1 MFVSNKNDMNHA
13 AERLAQR
20 VLNVETLDVVK
31 ETSTANY
38 TKIGTL
44 NLDNL
49 IKTTITNKVEQIR
62 NKDFGN
68 RDYAVLVHNFG
79 KVVSLND
86 SEGESN
92 GDSLYAIVR
101 SNEIYTMCF
110 VKSYTGFNSL
120 EDKLRVDGVVK
131 KLKNFKKR

>member
-1 MFVSNKNDMNHA
+1 MIHS

-20 VLNVETLDVVK
+20 VLNVDTLDVVK
-31 ETSTANY
+31 ETTTANY
-38 TKIGTL
+38 TKIGEYKVT
-44 NLDNL
+44 DL
-49 IKTTITNKVEQIR
+49 IKNQISNKVDEIR

-68 RDYAVLVHNFG
+68 RDYGVLIHNFG
-79 KVVSLND
+79 KVVSLHD
-86 SEGESN
+86 SNGESN

-101 SNEIYTMCF
+101 NNEIFTICF

-120 EDKLRVDGVVK
+120 ESKLRVDGIIK

>member
-1 MFVSNKNDMNHA
+1 MTHST
-13 AERLAQR
+13 ERLAQR
-20 VLNVETLDVVK
+20 VLNVDTLNVVK

-38 TKIGTL
+38 TKVGEYKVT
-44 NLDNL
+44 DL
-49 IKTTITNKVEQIR
+49 IKSQISSKVDDIR

-68 RDYAVLVHNFG
+68 RDYGVLIHNFG
-79 KVVSLND
+79 KVVSLHD
-86 SEGESN
+86 SQGESN

-101 SNEIYTMCF
+101 NNEIFTICF

-120 EDKLRVDGVVK
+120 ESKLRVDGIIK

>member
-1 MFVSNKNDMNHA
+1 MIHS

-20 VLNVETLDVVK
+20 VLNVDTLDVVK
-31 ETSTANY
+31 ETTTANY
-38 TKIGTL
+38 TKIGEYKVT
-44 NLDNL
+44 DL
-49 IKTTITNKVEQIR
+49 IKSQIATKVDEIG

-68 RDYAVLVHNFG
+68 RDYGVLVHNFG
-79 KVVSLND
+79 KVVSLHD
-86 SEGESN
+86 SNGESN

-101 SNEIYTMCF
+101 NNEIFTICF

-120 EDKLRVDGVVK
+120 ESKLRVDGIIK

>member
-1 MFVSNKNDMNHA
+1 MIHS

-20 VLNVETLDVVK
+20 VLNVDTLDVVK
-31 ETSTANY
+31 ENTTANY
-38 TKIGTL
+38 TKIGEYKVT
-44 NLDNL
+44 DL
-49 IKTTITNKVEQIR
+49 IKNQISNKVDEIR

-68 RDYAVLVHNFG
+68 RDYGVLIHNFG
-79 KVVSLND
+79 KVVSLHDAN
-86 SEGESN
+86 GESN

-101 SNEIYTMCF
+101 NNEIFTICF

-120 EDKLRVDGVVK
+120 ESKLRVDGIIK

>member
-1 MFVSNKNDMNHA
+1 MTHS

-20 VLNVETLDVVK
+20 VLNVDTLDVVK
-31 ETSTANY
+31 ETTTANY
-38 TKIGTL
+38 IKIGEYKVT
-44 NLDNL
+44 DL
-49 IKTTITNKVEQIR
+49 IKNQISNKVDEIG

-68 RDYAVLVHNFG
+68 RDYGVLIHNFG
-79 KVVSLND
+79 KVVSLHDAN
-86 SEGESN
+86 GESN

-101 SNEIYTMCF
+101 NNEIFTICF

-120 EDKLRVDGVVK
+120 ESKLRVDGIIK

>member
-1 MFVSNKNDMNHA
+1 MIHS

-20 VLNVETLDVVK
+20 VLNVDTLDVVK
-31 ETSTANY
+31 ENTTANY
-38 TKIGTL
+38 TKIGEYKVT
-44 NLDNL
+44 DL
-49 IKTTITNKVEQIR
+49 IKSQISNKVDEIR

-68 RDYAVLVHNFG
+68 RDYGVLIHNFG
-79 KVVSLND
+79 KVVSLHD
-86 SEGESN
+86 ASGESN

-101 SNEIYTMCF
+101 NNEIFTICF

-120 EDKLRVDGVVK
+120 ESKLRVDGIIK

>member
-1 MFVSNKNDMNHA
+1 MNHSA
-13 AERLAQR
+13 LRLSQR
-20 VLNVETLDVVK
+20 VLDVDSLAVVK
-31 ETSTANY
+31 EVSTANY
-38 TKIGTL
+38 IKVGEFKL
-44 NLDNL
+44 ENLLKKSISD
-49 IKTTITNKVEQIR
+49 KVEQIKA
-62 NKDFGN
+62 KDFGN

-79 KVVSLND
+79 KIVSLHD

>member
-1 MFVSNKNDMNHA
+1 MIHS

-20 VLNVETLDVVK
+20 VLNVDTLDVVK
-31 ETSTANY
+31 ETTTANY
-38 TKIGTL
+38 TKIGEYKVT
-44 NLDNL
+44 DL
-49 IKTTITNKVEQIR
+49 IKSQISAKVDEIR

-68 RDYAVLVHNFG
+68 RDYGVLVHNFG
-79 KVVSLND
+79 KVVSLHD
-86 SEGESN
+86 SNGESN

-101 SNEIYTMCF
+101 NNEIFTICF

-120 EDKLRVDGVVK
+120 ESKLRVDGIIK

>member
-1 MFVSNKNDMNHA
+1 MIHS

-20 VLNVETLDVVK
+20 VLNVDTLDVVK
-31 ETSTANY
+31 ETTTANY
-38 TKIGTL
+38 TKIGEYKVT
-44 NLDNL
+44 DL
-49 IKTTITNKVEQIR
+49 IKSQIATKVDEIR

-68 RDYAVLVHNFG
+68 RDYGVLVHNFG
-79 KVVSLND
+79 KVVSLHD
-86 SEGESN
+86 SNGESN

-101 SNEIYTMCF
+101 NNEIFTICF

-120 EDKLRVDGVVK
+120 ESKLRVDGIIK

>member
-1 MFVSNKNDMNHA
+1 MTHA
-13 AERLAQR
+13 NERLSQR
-20 VLNVETLDVVK
+20 VLNVDTLDIVK

-38 TKIGTL
+38 TKIGEFKMTDIL
-44 NLDNL
+44 
-49 IKTTITNKVEQIR
+49 KTQISVKVEQIR

-68 RDYAVLVHNFG
+68 RDYGVLIHNFG
-79 KVVSLND
+79 KVVSLKD

-101 SNEIYTMCF
+101 NNSIFTICF
-110 VKSYTGFNSL
+110 VKSYTSFNSL
-120 EDKLRVDGVVK
+120 ESKLRVDGIIK

>member
-1 MFVSNKNDMNHA
+1 MIHS

-20 VLNVETLDVVK
+20 VLNVDTLDVVK
-31 ETSTANY
+31 ETTTANY
-38 TKIGTL
+38 TKIGEYKVT
-44 NLDNL
+44 DL
-49 IKTTITNKVEQIR
+49 IKSQISAKVDEVR

-68 RDYAVLVHNFG
+68 RDYGVLIHNFG
-79 KVVSLND
+79 KVVSLHD
-86 SEGESN
+86 SNGESN

-101 SNEIYTMCF
+101 NNEIFTICF

-120 EDKLRVDGVVK
+120 ESKLRVDGIIK